1 MGSSLYFYI
10 SAIGYKMNM
19 QQNMMN
25 MMNMMNNFGAPQQT
39 IFDPRRYPP
48 RDKRVLTNQTITQ
61 SKIGLYKQFPK
72 YKPLVYTYMDSFVP
86 RFPTSI
92 CDVNVFYEH
101 VLDVAEKYTEKGLM
115 ITPANG
121 MNPVVLNVV
130 GRDFSGTNLE
140 SNEEIRDEIINIRTT
155 FNNSLGTRLPF
166 PLKEDECVY
175 SKSITVIRPKY
186 PMIFLTYPEVYR
198 VALITTS
205 PIKTS
210 KDNLLSDNKMN
221 STDFLKTLK
230 VIEGVFQC
238 AISNS
243 HPVLILSPFGHED
256 DNNPI
261 DDIIQIYNFC
271 IFKYS
276 HYFKKILFGIPPHYP
291 KSVFDI
297 YKQKII
303 IPNDLVF
310 EVDKK
315 YEKEELQHNL
325 LSKGANF
332 EKPVKKHKKK
342 KDQTQLPDEQSGA
355 PQFSKEQMSQFMK
368 MMSMMNNK

>member
-1 MGSSLYFYI
+1 
-10 SAIGYKMNM
+10 MNM

-25 MMNMMNNFGAPQQT
+25 MMNMMNNFTAPQQT
-39 IFDPRRYPP
+39 IFDPRRCNP

-61 SKIGLYKQFPK
+61 SKIGLYQKFPK
-72 YKPLVYTYMDSFVP
+72 YKPLVYTYMDSFIP

-92 CDVNVFYEH
+92 CDVDVLYEH

-115 ITPANG
+115 ISAANG
-121 MNPVVLNVV
+121 MNPVVMNVV

-155 FNNSLGTRLPF
+155 FNNSLGTRVPF
-166 PLKEDECVY
+166 PLKEDDCVY

-186 PMIFLTYPEVYR
+186 PMTFLTYPETYR

-205 PIKTS
+205 PIKTP
-210 KDNLLSDNKMN
+210 KDTLLEDNKM
-221 STDFLKTLK
+221 SSVDFLKTLK

-261 DDIIQIYNFC
+261 DDIIQIYNYC

-276 HYFKKILFGIPPHYP
+276 HYFKKILVGIPPHYP
-291 KSVFDI
+291 KSVYEG
-297 YKQKII
+297 YKQKIVK
-303 IPNDLVF
+303 PNEIVVD
-310 EVDKK
+310 VDKK
-315 YEKEELQHNL
+315 YEKEELQNNL
-325 LSKGANF
+325 LSKGASF
-332 EKPVKKHKKK
+332 PKQEKSEKKSKKK
-342 KDQTQLPDEQSGA
+342 TRQTQLPEPTSNS
-355 PQFSKEQMSQFMK
+355 PQFSKEQMAQFMK